1 MDRGRVIRDRS
12 ILALVGAEVVSQIGS
27 QMSALAL
34 PWFVLVTTGSA
45 TKMGLVFAAE
55 LLPVAV
61 LGIPS
66 GAVVQKLGAR
76 SSMLLA
82 DLVRAPLVALV
93 PLLHE
98 LGALSFGI
106 LLAVAAAHGLF
117 STAYFTCQRLILPE
131 VVGEDEQLIAQA
143 NSVIEGATS
152 VTQFLGPALAGVFI
166 AWLGAANVLWL
177 DAASY
182 LVSFL
187 IVLAFVRVH
196 GKTPQGEEARG
207 IWAGLRYVRRDR
219 LVAQASLSSLVYGF
233 LFRILTASFPVLA
246 FEQYDR
252 NPRVAGWLA
261 ASFGVGAVAG
271 SAAAYRLVTQV
282 APMRLAALAAI
293 GIAAPLWL
301 LVPHVPL
308 LVILAALAVCGASI
322 PLVNAPYLGML
333 SSRVPR
339 ALRAKV
345 IQSLLTINN
354 LAGPLGF
361 VIAGPLFVHA
371 GLHPTYAIVAAL
383 ATFAT
388 LNFIAAVAY
397 EEPVAQ
403 EAA

>member
-1 MDRGRVIRDRS
+1 MIRDRS

-106 LLAVAAAHGLF
+106 LLAIAGAHGLF

-131 VVGEDEQLIAQA
+131 VVGENEQLIAQA

-261 ASFGVGAVAG
+261 AWFGVGAVAG

-308 LVILAALAVCGASI
+308 PVILAALAV
-322 PLVNAPYLGML
+322 
-333 SSRVPR
+333 
-339 ALRAKV
+339 
-345 IQSLLTINN
+345 
-354 LAGPLGF
+354 
-361 VIAGPLFVHA
+361 
-371 GLHPTYAIVAAL
+371 
-383 ATFAT
+383 
-388 LNFIAAVAY
+388 
-397 EEPVAQ
+397 
-403 EAA
+403 

>member
-1 MDRGRVIRDRS
+1 MIRDRS
-12 ILALVGAEVVSQIGS
+12 LLALVGAEVVSQVGS

-98 LGALSFGI
+98 LGALRFGI
-106 LLAVAAAHGLF
+106 LLAIAGAHGLF

-131 VVGEDEQLIAQA
+131 VVGENEQLVAQA

-182 LVSFL
+182 VVSFL
-187 IVLAFVRVH
+187 VVLAFVRVH
-196 GKTPQGEEARG
+196 GHTPQGEEARG

-246 FEQYDR
+246 FQQYDR

-388 LNFIAAVAY
+388 LNFIAAVAF